1 MTNMTNLKQ
10 KLTRSSALRVVA
22 TAATEFWLPGALAI
36 GLAIG
41 GVSEKRLQT
50 IQGYFFGFLML
61 AWFTGQIVRIKRDIE
76 RKDAA
81 KITIDRLATM
91 TEKLDTQLDAIVGH
105 STGGDSYA
113 VVRPLVNG
121 TTGDLTF
128 CSHVEGRFPI
138 RDVDVISQD
147 LEVDPPYKTAIVDHV
162 EVIWPGSFREQLK
175 WEAKGREQ
183 GRFLIQ
189 LSAFN
194 HSVSCEAVVERGP
207 GGVFMVAYRQRV
219 NDRPWKYEI
228 PSDFPDRDD
237 SAPDRLF
244 RHELPDGL
252 WPRDTSAWNR

>member
-1 MTNMTNLKQ
+1 MMTNLKQ
-10 KLTRSSALRVVA
+10 KFARSPALRVAA

-41 GVSEKRLQT
+41 GVSANRLQT

-76 RKDAA
+76 RKDSTKA
-81 KITIDRLATM
+81 TIDRLATM
-91 TEKLDTQLDAIVGH
+91 TEKLDAQLDAIVGH
-105 STGGDSYA
+105 STGGDSFA

-128 CSHVEGRFPI
+128 CTHVEGRFPI

-147 LEVDPPYKTAIVDHV
+147 LEVYPPYKTAFMEHV
-162 EVIWPGSFREQLK
+162 EVIWPGSFREQVK
-175 WEAKGREQ
+175 WEAKGRER
-183 GRFLIQ
+183 GRFLVQ

-194 HSVSCEAVVERGP
+194 HSVSCEAVIERGT
-207 GGVFMVAYRQRV
+207 GGAFLVAYRQRV
-219 NDRPWKYEI
+219 NDRPWTYEI
-228 PSDFPDRDD
+228 PGDFPVLDD

-244 RHELPDGL
+244 RHELPDGISPKGGDV
-252 WPRDTSAWNR
+252 WKR